1 MKTVFID
8 SNIII
13 DLIAQREPH
22 YESIAK
28 IASLAENKKI
38 KMFASSLSFVNIF
51 YILSKYIDKKKLYTI
66 LKKIRII
73 CDVATVNT
81 TVIDKRLASDFS
93 DFEDAVQY
101 QNTLISKCNILI
113 TRNKKDFKKS
123 EIPVMTATEFLI
135 SITKK

>member
-8 SNIII
+8 TNIII

-38 KMFASSLSFVNIF
+38 KMFASSLSFVNTF
-51 YILSKYIDKKKLYTI
+51 CILSKYIDKKKLYTI
-66 LKKIRII
+66 LKKFRII

-81 TVIDKRLASDFS
+81 TVIDKGLASDFS

-101 QNTLISKCNILI
+101 QSALTSKCDILI
-113 TRNKKDFKKS
+113 TRNKKDFKKT